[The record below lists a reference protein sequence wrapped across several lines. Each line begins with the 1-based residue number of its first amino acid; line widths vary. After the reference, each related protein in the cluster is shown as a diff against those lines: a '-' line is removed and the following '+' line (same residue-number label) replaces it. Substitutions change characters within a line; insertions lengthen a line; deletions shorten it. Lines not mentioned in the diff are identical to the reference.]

1 MDGMMYLVIG
11 LILIEIVMEVFTS
24 VMSWLRRMNKS
35 WRWVNLIGVGA
46 TQSEE
51 VDTYGKVVDV
61 AESVRMKGYCKREDC
76 NEIKLNESIGDS
88 S

>member
-11 LILIEIVMEVFTS
+11 LTLIEIVMEISTR

-35 WRWVNLIGVGA
+35 WRWADLIGVGA
-46 TQSEE
+46 AQSEE
-51 VDTYGKVVDV
+51 VDIYGKV
-61 AESVRMKGYCKREDC
+61 AEAAEFMRMRGYCDEEDC
-76 NEIKLNESIGDS
+76 DKIKLNKSIGDS

>member
-11 LILIEIVMEVFTS
+11 LTLIEIAMEVFTN

-35 WRWVNLIGVGA
+35 WRWVNLIGVGV

-51 VDTYGKVVDV
+51 VDIYGKVVDA
-61 AESVRMKGYCKREDC
+61 AESVRMKDYCKKEDC
-76 NEIKLNESIGDS
+76 NKIKLNESIGDS